1 MNHVSGPGRTPIDNT
16 SDTATCRLGILDA
29 TISAH
34 PPHSRANV
42 IRKRIAF
49 GAGSKPLQN
58 IPDSR
63 SPPTQYNP
71 RMQRSGNRIL
81 TTHVGS
87 LPAPEGLSGEAAV
100 RQLVDRQRET
110 GLDIINEGEYTKGGD
125 WLSFADNRFGGFT
138 SGQRKGPPVVTLGK
152 DREEFADFYKW
163 ASERHSLFFEP
174 GGQIQAVRAHWV
186 CTGPVTYTGHDVL
199 QKEIGELRA
208 AAGSDGE
215 VFLTS
220 TAPASLE
227 VYRSNEFYSR
237 EEDFLYALAE
247 ALREE
252 YKAIVDAGM
261 ILQVDDAW
269 LPALWDRIG
278 IQMGLEAFVRRSM
291 VRVEALNHALRGI
304 PEDRV
309 RYHLCWG
316 SWHGPH
322 AFDLELK
329 HLLNVLLSARA
340 QAYLIEGANAR
351 HEHEYAVW
359 ETARLPEGKILI
371 PGVITHSTD
380 IVEHP
385 ELVAQRIRRFT
396 KRLGR
401 ENVIAGADCG
411 FGGRTHPQIAW
422 AKLRSLVEG
431 AALASRA

>member
-1 MNHVSGPGRTPIDNT
+1 MRRSGP
-16 SDTATCRLGILDA
+16 
-29 TISAH
+29 
-34 PPHSRANV
+34 
-42 IRKRIAF
+42 K
-49 GAGSKPLQN
+49 
-58 IPDSR
+58 
-63 SPPTQYNP
+63 
-71 RMQRSGNRIL
+71 IL

-100 RQLVDRQRET
+100 EHLVERQRQI
-110 GLDIINEGEYTKGGD
+110 GLDIVNEGEYTKGGD
-125 WLSFADNRFGGFT
+125 WLSFADDRFGGFT
-138 SGQRKGPPVVTLGK
+138 ERELKGPPMVTRGQ

-163 ASERHSLFFEP
+163 AAERGTLFFAP
-174 GGQIQAVRAHWV
+174 GNQIQRVRKHLS
-186 CTGPVTYTGHDVL
+186 CTGPITYTGQDAL
-199 QKEIGELRA
+199 QREIEQLKSMAGQSANSNDEL
-208 AAGSDGE
+208 
-215 VFLTS
+215 FLTS

-227 VYRSNEFYSR
+227 VYRSNEYYSS
-237 EEDFLYALAE
+237 EEDFLAALAE

-252 YKAIVDAGM
+252 YRAIVDSGI

-278 IQMGLEAFVRRSM
+278 IGMGLAAFQRRCEL
-291 VRVEALNHALRGI
+291 RVEALNHALRGI

-322 AFDLELK
+322 AYDLELK
-329 HLLNVLLSARA
+329 HLLGILLSVKA

-359 ETARLPEGKILI
+359 ETARLPAGKILI

-380 IVEHP
+380 VVEHP
-385 ELVAQRIRRFT
+385 ELVCQRIVRFA
-396 KRLGR
+396 KLLGK

-422 AKLRSLVEG
+422 AKLRSLVGG
-431 AALASRA
+431 AQLASTALA